1 MIYRF
6 VEAHRRQYPVRVMC
20 RVLEVSTSGYYA
32 WRGRPESQR
41 RQANQELTERIRAA
55 HKRGRGTYGSPRVYR
70 EWIAQ
75 GVACSLNRVARLMR
89 AAGLRGRRRP
99 KFRRTTDS
107 RHELP
112 VADNQLARSFTVEAL
127 NQVWTADL
135 TYIWTAEG
143 WLYLAVVMDLC
154 SRRIVGWAIGSRMRT
169 SLVLAALEMALLRGR
184 PPAGL
189 LHHSDRGSQYAS
201 RAYRAKLARHGIVA
215 SMSRKG
221 DCWDNVPT
229 ESFFSTLKGE
239 LIHDTIYLT
248 RAAARQAVFE
258 YIEVFYNRI
267 RRHSALDYVSPAEFE
282 LARVA

>member
-6 VEAHRRQYPVRVMC
+6 IEAHRRQYPVTVMC
-20 RVLEVSTSGYYA
+20 RVLDVSISGYYA

-41 RQANQELTERIRAA
+41 SHANQELIELIRAA
-55 HKRGRGTYGSPRVYR
+55 YKRGRGTYGSPRVHR
-70 EWIAQ
+70 ELVAQ
-75 GVACSLNRVARLMR
+75 GVACSMNRVARLMR
-89 AAGLRGRRRP
+89 AAGIRGRRRP
-99 KFRRTTDS
+99 KFRVTTDS
-107 RHELP
+107 RHKLP
-112 VADNQLARSFTVEAL
+112 VAENKLARSFSIAEV
-127 NQVWTADL
+127 NKVWTADL

-154 SRRIVGWAIGSRMRT
+154 SRRIVGWAMDSRMTT
-169 SLVLAALEMALLRGR
+169 SLVLDALDMALLRHR
-184 PPAGL
+184 PLAGL

-201 RAYRAKLARHGIVA
+201 KAYQTLLGRHGMVA

-221 DCWDNVPT
+221 DCWDNAPT
-229 ESFFSTLKGE
+229 ESFFSTIKTE
-239 LIHDTIYLT
+239 LIHDKIYLT
-248 RAAARQAVFE
+248 RAAARREVFE